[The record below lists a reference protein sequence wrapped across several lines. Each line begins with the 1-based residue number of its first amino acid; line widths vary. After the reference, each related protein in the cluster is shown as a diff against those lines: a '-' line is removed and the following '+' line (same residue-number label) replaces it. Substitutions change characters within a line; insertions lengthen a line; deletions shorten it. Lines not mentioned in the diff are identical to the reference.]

1 MMIPKERRKKKVGEG
16 GEQERNNLKENLK
29 KQYHCFTPSP
39 KHLQSPPLRLGKG
52 EHKHTRKQ
60 MQCFQQ
66 FGAASFDARG
76 L

>member
-1 MMIPKERRKKKVGEG
+1 MIPKERREKKVGG
-16 GEQERNNLKENLK
+16 GEPERNNLKENLK

-39 KHLQSPPLRLGKG
+39 KHLQSPPLTLGKG
-52 EHKHTRKQ
+52 QHKQTGEQ

-66 FGAASFDARG
+66 FGAASFDAIG